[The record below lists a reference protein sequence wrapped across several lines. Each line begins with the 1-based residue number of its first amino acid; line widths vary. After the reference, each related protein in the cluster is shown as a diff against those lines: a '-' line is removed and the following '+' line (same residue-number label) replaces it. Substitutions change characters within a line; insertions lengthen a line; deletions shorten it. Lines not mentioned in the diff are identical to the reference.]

1 MKILDKYI
9 IKTFFS
15 PFIFIF
21 SVLFFLFIV
30 NILWQ
35 KMAQIMGKGLS
46 FLEISEF
53 ILYASASVI
62 PMVLPLTILLAA
74 IMAYGEFGE
83 RYELAA
89 MKAAGISLTRIM
101 APLFVVTCLLSVI
114 LFTFQN
120 KITPESQR
128 KAKNMMYNIS
138 IARPALN
145 FTSGQFI
152 NQIPGY
158 AIKFDNI
165 YGENEELLEGI
176 FIRKN
181 SGVYDNQQSIIA
193 RKGKL
198 GKAENPNF
206 LKLELYNGYVYE
218 DNLRNKNDVERKKQP
233 NQSIKFDTM
242 TYHFDI
248 SELTKKAMEQE
259 QIEDDYTF
267 NSYSGIEKMVQKT
280 KKEDNLSFQ
289 DMSSSLVS
297 GSNYYLQ
304 EMDKKDFKNQKITA
318 QYNLNS
324 IKKEEKINTLSA
336 AYSRIDM
343 LKSDLESKQ
352 EQVQSIIK
360 NRSKMILYQQRIV
373 SYSITCV
380 IFFMIGASLG
390 SIIRKGGMGL
400 PVVIS
405 IFIFLIFHTM
415 NITVENLSWKGQLDP
430 YIGAW
435 LPNIILFILGVWLS
449 YKALTD
455 SQLFDIEKYKAFFK
469 PIINKFYKPK
479 EHSRYR

>member
-21 SVLFFLFIV
+21 SILFFLFIV
-30 NILWQ
+30 NIIWQ

-74 IMAYGEFGE
+74 IMACGEFGE

-101 APLFVVTCLLSVI
+101 APLFAVTCILSVV
-114 LFTFQN
+114 LFAFQN

-158 AIKFDNI
+158 SIKFDNI

-193 RKGKL
+193 KKGKL

-218 DNLRNKNDVERKKQP
+218 DNLRNKSDEERKKQP
-233 NQSIKFDTM
+233 NQAIKFDTM

-248 SELTKKAMEQE
+248 SELTKRRW
-259 QIEDDYTF
+259 
-267 NSYSGIEKMVQKT
+267 S
-280 KKEDNLSFQ
+280 
-289 DMSSSLVS
+289 
-297 GSNYYLQ
+297 
-304 EMDKKDFKNQKITA
+304 
-318 QYNLNS
+318 
-324 IKKEEKINTLSA
+324 
-336 AYSRIDM
+336 
-343 LKSDLESKQ
+343 KSK
-352 EQVQSIIK
+352 
-360 NRSKMILYQQRIV
+360 
-373 SYSITCV
+373 
-380 IFFMIGASLG
+380 
-390 SIIRKGGMGL
+390 
-400 PVVIS
+400 
-405 IFIFLIFHTM
+405 
-415 NITVENLSWKGQLDP
+415 
-430 YIGAW
+430 
-435 LPNIILFILGVWLS
+435 
-449 YKALTD
+449 
-455 SQLFDIEKYKAFFK
+455 
-469 PIINKFYKPK
+469 
-479 EHSRYR
+479 